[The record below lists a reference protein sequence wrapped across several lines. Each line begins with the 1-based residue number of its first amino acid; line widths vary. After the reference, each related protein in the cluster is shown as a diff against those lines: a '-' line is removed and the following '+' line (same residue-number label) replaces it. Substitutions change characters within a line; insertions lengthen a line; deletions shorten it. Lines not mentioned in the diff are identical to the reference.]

1 MTPGVSVFNSTLLL
15 MSSPPPSPDQAY
27 AAQSLDRLKQEGKKG
42 QAFNNSLLA
51 VKAGDVDKLPDDRKN
66 SIAAVPLGAGT

>member
-1 MTPGVSVFNSTLLL
+1 MTSGVSVFNSTLLL

-27 AAQSLDRLKQEGKKG
+27 AAQSLDRLKQKG